1 MTTPPPPSPSWTNA
15 PLPPAVP
22 PPPTAQPAG
31 WYVDPWDQSAW
42 RWYDGHAWTA
52 HVSPITADV
61 ETKKPRLP
69 SFLSVPVILC
79 ALPSLALLG
88 YALFTNP
95 KTVALGLVPLL
106 IVGPVLIWMDRLEP
120 EPWSSRLHTLLWGAF
135 VAGIISLAA
144 NTGFAFFVA
153 ESGIASTDNAEV
165 LAAVISAP
173 IVEEITKGLAIL
185 WMVRRKEVDSVM
197 DGLVYAG
204 WSALGFAVIE
214 DVSYFYLADEQ
225 DLLWETF
232 IGRAFFTPFAHP
244 LFTAWIGLAVGLA
257 IRARKSLWRAWW
269 GLLLAIGT
277 HAAWNGSLSFA
288 ESEGGAIVA
297 GVALIAFVV
306 LFLTT
311 IVAVIVLQ
319 RRDQRR
325 YLELLPAIAARYGLP
340 PERVTMLM
348 SPKSRRAAR
357 KALPKDAR
365 RKFDDEAGAVAR
377 LAAMLDH
384 DGTGTP
390 DHEARLVSQLV
401 NARRDG

>member
-1 MTTPPPPSPSWTNA
+1 MTTPPPPSWRNEPV
-15 PLPPAVP
+15 PAATP

-31 WYVDPWDQSAW
+31 WYSDPWHQSAW

-52 HVSPITADV
+52 HVSPATESSA
-61 ETKKPRLP
+61 KKPRLP
-69 SFLSVPVILC
+69 SFLSIPILLC
-79 ALPSLALLG
+79 AIPSLALLG
-88 YALFTNP
+88 YALVTNP

-106 IVGPVLIWMDRLEP
+106 IVGPVLLWMDRLEP

-135 VAGIISLAA
+135 VAGFISLIA
-144 NTGFAFFVA
+144 NTAFAFGVA
-153 ESGIASTDNAEV
+153 EAGIASVENSEV

-173 IVEEITKGLAIL
+173 LVEELTKILAIV

-232 IGRAFFTPFAHP
+232 VGRALFTPFAHP
-244 LFTAWIGLAVGLA
+244 LFTAWAGLAIGLAV
-257 IRARKSLWRAWW
+257 RARKSLWHAWW
-269 GLLLAIGT
+269 GVLLAIGT

-297 GVALIAFVV
+297 GVAILAFVV
-306 LFLTT
+306 LFLVT
-311 IVAVIVLQ
+311 IVGVIILQ

-325 YLELLPAIAARYGLP
+325 YTELLPAIATRYNLP
-340 PERVTMLM
+340 PERVITLM
-348 SPKSRRAAR
+348 TPKSRQRAR
-357 KALPKDAR
+357 KALPKAAR
-365 RKFDDEAGAVAR
+365 QQFDDEAGAVAR

-384 DGTGTP
+384 DGTGAP

-401 NARRDG
+401 NARKAI